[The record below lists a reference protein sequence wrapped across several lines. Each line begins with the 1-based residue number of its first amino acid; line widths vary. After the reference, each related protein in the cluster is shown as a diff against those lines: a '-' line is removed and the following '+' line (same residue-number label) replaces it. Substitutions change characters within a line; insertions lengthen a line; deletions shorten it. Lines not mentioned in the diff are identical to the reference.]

1 MPSTPEASTPEASTP
16 APAPPMEVRL
26 DLLPSDVAQMMRIRM
41 EEQALLDALARMGE
55 AQLAAEA
62 SLAREQHEIEARA
75 IHAQLELERRTVRAR
90 EVQEMADLAFHEVGA
105 AQLEQLQARL
115 ATIATEFEALR
126 RGIEAAIDALST
138 AHKTCVASTRN
149 EQHVLTKEREAQHH
163 ETERGLKQQIAA
175 SQEPARALR
184 TQLLSIRTQQLQG
197 FQAQQQQLVHRIAAR
212 LGIDPATIVGI
223 DAESGQLL
231 VRVSSA
237 APGQPPK

>member
-1 MPSTPEASTPEASTP
+1 MPSTPEASTPT
-16 APAPPMEVRL
+16 PAPPMEVRL

-62 SLAREQHEIEARA
+62 QLTREQQETEARA

-90 EVQEMADLAFHEVGA
+90 EVQEMADAAFYEVGA

-115 ATIATEFEALR
+115 AAVAAEVEALR
-126 RGIEAAIDALST
+126 RDIEAAIDALST
-138 AHKTCVASTRN
+138 AHKTCVAATHN
-149 EQHVLTKEREAQHH
+149 EQHVLTEERAAQHH
-163 ETERGLKQQIAA
+163 EMKRALTQQIAA

-237 APGQPPK
+237 APAQPPK